1 MHSLRRVD
9 LHDVEGCVLLRPK
22 SMHVVSRT
30 AAVHGSAHARAAR
43 IAMFRRIDDLQA
55 LVCLALDPPPG
66 HHNARTTTPMCRP
79 QEPHNTLD
87 SISAEI

>member
-9 LHDVEGCVLLRPK
+9 LHDVEGIVLLRPK

-30 AAVHGSAHARAAR
+30 AAVHGRAHARAAR
-43 IAMFRRIDDLQA
+43 IAISSYIDDLQA
-55 LVCLALDPPPG
+55 LVCLALDPPG

-79 QEPHNTLD
+79 QGASQHT
-87 SISAEI
+87 